1 MEEFF
6 GGRDDGRGEVGFYE
20 CGVVRLGGV
29 REELDAPDFG
39 VRAGGGGPRG
49 ELFWEGSD
57 VRPVSG
63 AGVGGGFEGG
73 GAEGGELGRG

>member
-29 REELDAPDFG
+29 REELDAPGFG
-39 VRAGGGGPRG
+39 LGAGGGGCC
-49 ELFWEGSD
+49 
-57 VRPVSG
+57 
-63 AGVGGGFEGG
+63 GGGGG
-73 GAEGGELGRG
+73 GGHVEVGV